1 MASSVNKKEVEHS
14 HFKWT
19 SKTSNNNEED
29 DGKSKSNSRKLHGLA
44 LVFRLRS
51 LFGKNSNKRVMIGTL
66 FGNKRGHVH
75 LSFQKDSKSDPSLL
89 IQLATPITGLVREM
103 GCGTIRITLESEKR
117 EKRSD
122 LALVEER
129 VWQTYYNGVKCGTAT
144 RMECGDKERKILKVV
159 EPISMGAGVLP
170 AVADGDEEE
179 VIYMRSKFERVIGSS
194 DSEAFYMLNPDNNG
208 TAPPELSI
216 YLLRIL

>member
-1 MASSVNKKEVEHS
+1 MAGSVTKEEVEKS

-19 SKTSNNNEED
+19 SNNEEEG
-29 DGKSKSNSRKLHGLA
+29 GKSKQIEKGNSRKVHGLA
-44 LVFRLRS
+44 LVLRLRS
-51 LFGKNSNKRVMIGTL
+51 LFGKNSHQRVVIGTL

-75 LSFQKDSKSDPSLL
+75 LSFQKDPKSDPTLL

-103 GCGTIRITLESEKR
+103 GCGTIRITLESEKN
-117 EKRSD
+117 SD

-129 VWQTYYNGVKCGTAT
+129 VWRTYYNGVKCGTAT
-144 RMECGDKERKILKVV
+144 RMECGDKERKILKAV

-170 AVADGDEEE
+170 AAAAEGDEEE

-208 TAPPELSI
+208 TAPPELTI
-216 YLLRIL
+216 YLLRI